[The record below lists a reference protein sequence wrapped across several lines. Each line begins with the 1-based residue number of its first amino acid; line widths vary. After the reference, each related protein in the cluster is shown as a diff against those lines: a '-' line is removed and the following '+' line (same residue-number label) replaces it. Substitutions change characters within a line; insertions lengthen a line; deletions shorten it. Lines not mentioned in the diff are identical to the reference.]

1 MDKKIKITIEG
12 DVDTLLA
19 FLFGDA
25 AVAVASEGDGEGDNT
40 IPDSSTGGAPE
51 DGEGSDNNNNNGN
64 TTGDKENT
72 GRPGGGTG
80 LLGPTRP

>member
-40 IPDSSTGGAPE
+40 IPDPSTGGTPE

-72 GRPGGGTG
+72 GRPPIGTG
-80 LLGPTRP
+80 ITGPTRP